1 MPPPPFSSPSI
12 AIVGTG
18 SYVPAKILSNHEL
31 ARTVDTS
38 DEWITSRT
46 GIRERRIAGH
56 NEPTSDLAVRAAI
69 AAIADARLTAADI
82 DLLVLATVTPDMPM
96 PSTACVVQRKLGLAA
111 HAACF
116 DLNAACA
123 GFLYELEVGRALLV
137 SGRARHALIIGEE
150 KFSSIL
156 DWQDRSTCV
165 LFGDGAGAVVLG
177 RDADSRRGI
186 LGCTLGADGGDPAL
200 LCIPA
205 GGSLHPAS
213 ASTIEQRQHFV
224 QMKGREVFK
233 FAVRAMAE
241 AAREILEQH
250 HLTIDQVSCV
260 VSHQANRRII
270 ETLSHDLGIPLERFF
285 INLDRYGNTSAA
297 SIPLALD
304 EARRAGRF
312 RPGEITLLLAFGAGL
327 TYGSALIRW

>member
-1 MPPPPFSSPSI
+1 MGPSI
-12 AIVGTG
+12 AILGTG
-18 SYVPAKILSNHEL
+18 SHVPAKILSNHEL
-31 ARTVDTS
+31 AKMVDTS
-38 DEWITSRT
+38 DDWIATRT

-56 NEPTSDLAVRAAI
+56 QEPTSELAAHAAI

-96 PSTACVVQRKLGLAA
+96 PATACLVQRALGLPP
-111 HAACF
+111 HTACF
-116 DLNAACA
+116 DLNAACS
-123 GFLYELEVGRALLV
+123 GFLYALEVARALLAA
-137 SGRARHALIIGEE
+137 GRHRHALVIGAE
-150 KFSSIL
+150 KFSSVI

-177 RDADSRRGI
+177 RAADSERGI

-213 ASTIEQRQHFV
+213 THTLEHRQHFV
-224 QMKGREVFK
+224 QMKGREIFR
-233 FAVRAMAE
+233 FAIRAMAE

-250 HLTIDQVSCV
+250 HLTVDQVSCV
-260 VSHQANRRII
+260 ISHQANRRII
-270 ETLSHDLGIPLERFF
+270 ETLSDDLGLPLDRFV

-304 EARRAGRF
+304 EARRAGRL
-312 RPGEITLLLAFGAGL
+312 RPGEVTLLLAFGAGL

>member
-1 MPPPPFSSPSI
+1 MGQSI
-12 AIVGTG
+12 AILGTG
-18 SYVPAKILSNHEL
+18 SHVPAKILSNDEL
-31 ARTVDTS
+31 AKTVDTS
-38 DEWITSRT
+38 DDWITTRT
-46 GIRERRIAGH
+46 GIRERRIAAH
-56 NEPTSDLAVRAAI
+56 HEPTSELAVR

-96 PSTACVVQRKLGLAA
+96 PSTACVVQRKLGLPP
-111 HAACF
+111 HTACF
-116 DLNAACA
+116 DLNAASA
-123 GFLYELEVGRALLV
+123 GFLYALEVARAMLAAGRH
-137 SGRARHALIIGEE
+137 RHALVIGAE
-150 KFSSIL
+150 KFSSVV

-186 LGCTLGADGGDPAL
+186 LGCILGADGGDPAL

-213 ASTIEQRQHFV
+213 AHTLERRQHFV
-224 QMKGREVFK
+224 QMKGREIFK

-250 HLTIDQVSCV
+250 HLTVDQVSCV
-260 VSHQANRRII
+260 ISHQANRRII
-270 ETLSHDLGIPLERFF
+270 ETLSDDLGIPLDRFV

-304 EARRAGRF
+304 EARRAGRL
-312 RPGEITLLLAFGAGL
+312 RPGEVTLLLAFGAGL

>member
-1 MPPPPFSSPSI
+1 M
-12 AIVGTG
+12 
-18 SYVPAKILSNHEL
+18 
-31 ARTVDTS
+31 DTS

-56 NEPTSDLAVRAAI
+56 HEPTSELAVRAAI

-96 PSTACVVQRKLGLAA
+96 PSTACLVQRKLGLSA
-111 HAACF
+111 HTACF
-116 DLNAACA
+116 DLNAACS
-123 GFLYELEVGRALLV
+123 GFLYALEVGRALLAA
-137 SGRARHALIIGEE
+137 GRHRYALVIGAE
-150 KFSSIL
+150 KFSSIV

-177 RDADSRRGI
+177 RDADSQRGI
-186 LGCTLGADGGDPAL
+186 LGCYLGADGGDPAL
-200 LCIPA
+200 LCVPG

-213 ASTIEQRQHFV
+213 AHTIEHRQHFV

-250 HLTIDQVSCV
+250 HLTIDQVTCV

-304 EARRAGRF
+304 EARRAGRL